1 MPDFRDP
8 VAREATDP
16 GPLVAAPPPF
26 VDRRV
31 AFRRAADRLLHEET
45 RLLARSLDI
54 LAGDDDADARLG
66 GILRLLAEAL
76 GASRAALL
84 GDRPVRRVA
93 VVVDDGEDPDAADAL
108 AAWLDAA
115 GPRTRAQRAAA
126 GPAPVVRIVA
136 PCGEPRPATDGI
148 DEPHRLLL
156 ALPSQGGLLGF
167 DLTTPLDEAELEARL
182 PARLVRH
189 AAAILAVVSRDLALE
204 RELELLRAREAER
217 SRFVSTVA
225 HELRTPL
232 TGLGGYLDL
241 ILDDK
246 VDDPAVERDFLE
258 RGRGIVAS
266 IASLVGDLLEL
277 SRLDSGSLRLD
288 LAPFS
293 MAELGGRVTGAL
305 QPLAMDRGIA
315 LEAELPPRMRMALGD
330 RRRIQQILT
339 NLVGNALKFVAPG
352 GRVKLAAW
360 TDGPV
365 AVFAVRDDGTGIG
378 PDDRA
383 RIFERFQRLAVHE
396 GVTGTG
402 LGLPIARELAR
413 AMGGELDVASVPGFR
428 LVVRGR
434 AARARGRVGRRGRSG
449 RHACAPGRGAGAR
462 GAGSPA
468 RTGARRPGH
477 ADVAA
482 AGAGPRAGDGRR
494 GRSAGRHAGPTG
506 APGHPAPATA
516 AAGARR
522 RGRAG
527 PDTAVARLTAR
538 LRSLREGPS
547 RLIHIVLARPA
558 DGYPQLAVRVRGF
571 VDNPP

>member
-8 VAREATDP
+8 VALGVTDP
-16 GPLVAAPPPF
+16 APLVAAPPPF

-31 AFRRAADRLLHEET
+31 AFRRAADRLVHEET

-54 LAGDDDADARLG
+54 LAAEDGADARLG
-66 GILRLLAEAL
+66 RILRLLAEAL
-76 GASRAALL
+76 GAPRAALL

-93 VVVDDGEDPDAADAL
+93 VVVDEGEDPEAADAL
-108 AAWLDAA
+108 AAWLDAG
-115 GPRTRAQRAAA
+115 GPRSRAQRAAA

-136 PCGEPRPATDGI
+136 RRGTAGPSAGERGET
-148 DEPHRLLL
+148 HRLLL
-156 ALPSQGGLLGF
+156 ALPSAGGLLGF
-167 DLTTPLDEAELEARL
+167 DLAAPLGEAELEQRL
-182 PARLVRH
+182 PAPLLRH

-246 VDDPAVERDFLE
+246 VDDPAVEREFLE
-258 RGRGIVAS
+258 RGRGIVSS

-277 SRLDSGSLRLD
+277 SRLDSGSLRLE

-293 MAELGGRVTGAL
+293 MAELGSRVIGAL
-305 QPLAMDRGIA
+305 QPIAMDRGIA

-330 RRRIQQILT
+330 RRRIEQILT

-360 TDGPV
+360 TDGAV
-365 AVFAVRDDGTGIG
+365 ALFAVRDDGAGIG

-383 RIFERFQRLAVHE
+383 RIFERFQRLAAHE

-402 LGLPIARELAR
+402 LGLPIARDLAR
-413 AMGGELDVASVPGFR
+413 AMGGELDVASVPGSGSSF
-428 LVVRGR
+428 VV
-434 AARARGRVGRRGRSG
+434 VL
-449 RHACAPGRGAGAR
+449 PGPAGA
-462 GAGSPA
+462 SPDDVDAVVA
-468 RTGARRPGH
+468 RVLPAEEL
-477 ADVAA
+477 ALEE
-482 AGAGPRAGDGRR
+482 RAVLRALEL
-494 GRSAGRHAGPTG
+494 AGRDVPAVLRPVPPLEPMTSVDDV
-506 APGHPAPATA
+506 PAPIEPT
-516 AAGARR
+516 
-522 RGRAG
+522 
-527 PDTAVARLTAR
+527 
-538 LRSLREGPS
+538 LRP
-547 RLIHIVLARPA
+547 ARPA
-558 DGYPQLAVRVRGF
+558 ATRRRPRLRALDGGVGRAPTRPSPA
-571 VDNPP
+571 

>member
-108 AAWLDAA
+108 APGSTRRDRVPARSARRPVQHRSCASLRRA
-115 GPRTRAQRAAA
+115 GSL
-126 GPAPVVRIVA
+126 V
-136 PCGEPRPATDGI
+136 PRPTWS

-156 ALPSQGGLLGF
+156 ALPSEGGLLGF

-413 AMGGELDVASVPGFR
+413 AMGGELDVASVPGFGSSF
-428 LVVRGR
+428 VV
-434 AARARGRVGRRGRSG
+434 VL
-449 RHACAPGRGAGAR
+449 PGPAGASDDEVEAVVTR
-462 GAGSPA
+462 VLPAEEQALEERAVLRALELAGRDMPTLLRPVPAPEPATDDGVPPPADTPVRPA
-468 RTGARRPGH
+468 R
-477 ADVAA
+477 
-482 AGAGPRAGDGRR
+482 
-494 GRSAGRHAGPTG
+494 
-506 APGHPAPATA
+506 PATA
-516 AAGARR
+516 RR
-522 RGRAG
+522 RPRLRALDGGVGRA
-527 PDTAVARLTAR
+527 PTR
-538 LRSLREGPS
+538 PS
-547 RLIHIVLARPA
+547 PA
-558 DGYPQLAVRVRGF
+558 
-571 VDNPP
+571 